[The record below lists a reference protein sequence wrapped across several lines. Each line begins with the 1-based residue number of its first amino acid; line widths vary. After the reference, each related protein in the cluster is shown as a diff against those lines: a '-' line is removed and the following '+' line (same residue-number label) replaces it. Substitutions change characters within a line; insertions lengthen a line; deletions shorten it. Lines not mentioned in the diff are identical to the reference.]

1 MDAHRTVVFA
11 AAAKQI
17 AQCKVQFGGVGV
29 VLYGLDKGIDG
40 LVLLLVEQKVQTLE
54 VRLGSLAVVGTHLA
68 QIPAGGQPAQ
78 HKGRRQAQQDPS
90 QIKFHARR
98 PAQ

>member
-1 MDAHRTVVFA
+1 MQLGR
-11 AAAKQI
+11 
-17 AQCKVQFGGVGV
+17 VGV

-40 LVLLLVEQKVQTLE
+40 FVLLLVEQKVQAFE

-68 QIPAGGQPAQ
+68 QIPAGSQPAQ
-78 HKGRRQAQQDPS
+78 HKGRRQAQQNPS